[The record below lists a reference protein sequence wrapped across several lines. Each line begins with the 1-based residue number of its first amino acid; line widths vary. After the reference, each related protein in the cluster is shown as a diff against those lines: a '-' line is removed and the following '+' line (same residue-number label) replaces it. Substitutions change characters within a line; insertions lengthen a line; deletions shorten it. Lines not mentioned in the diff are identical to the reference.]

1 MITPIT
7 LAFLKA
13 VKENNNLDR
22 MNNNRDLYHMER
34 DNFLDF
40 SKKLIEKTIQ
50 LDKNI

>member
-7 LAFLKA
+7 LAFLNA
-13 VKENNNLDR
+13 VKENNNLEW

-40 SKKLIEKTIQ
+40 SKQLIEKTSKI
-50 LDKNI
+50 DKSI